1 MNAFER
7 IGLYGASENWSR
19 KGKERKVLCDE
30 LNRKLHPKR
39 RNRRRVNPRRIHT
52 LQAVGLAGPV
62 PGEVGQNAHVRTKG
76 FNSWEEAIREAQT
89 SSGQVETSGRTVSS
103 NLVFL
108 KRSDDLPNQPQ
119 AVGRNQ

>member
-1 MNAFER
+1 MNTFDR
-7 IGLYGASENWSR
+7 LSLYGSTPCWSR
-19 KGKERKVLCDE
+19 KGKDKETLEKE
-30 LNRKLHPKR
+30 LNMRLHPKK
-39 RNRRRVNPRRIHT
+39 RNRRRSPRRIHMV
-52 LQAVGLAGPV
+52 LQQGRKSVGKV
-62 PGEVGQNAHVRTKG
+62 EQNAHVRTKG